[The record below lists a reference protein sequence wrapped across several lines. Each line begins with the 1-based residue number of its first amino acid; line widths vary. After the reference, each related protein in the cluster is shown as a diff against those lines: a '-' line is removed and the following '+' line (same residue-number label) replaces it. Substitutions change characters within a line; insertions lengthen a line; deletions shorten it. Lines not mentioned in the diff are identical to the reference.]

1 MSEAASPPSQ
11 PGISQS
17 YCFKWSD
24 YGSHVPCVV
33 RQLLDE
39 NCMVD
44 VTISA
49 DGHKIHA
56 HRIVLSACSTL
67 FQEILNQVNEDS
79 PTIIL
84 SDVSA
89 NDVRSIVDF
98 IYNGEVSIPVDNIGS
113 LLDTAHS
120 LKIRGLMEI
129 DGLDESDTGTS
140 GEDVSEET
148 VESFSELNEAE
159 EQELNTLD
167 QDFESVDNRIEQSNI
182 SVTSPKRKRRRDSS
196 KKDYSEDM
204 LMAAINDLKTGH
216 TLVEAATSHGI
227 PRSTL
232 YMRAKALGLHLNASR
247 NEYSAECMKAAI
259 NAVLEGSSLQQASE
273 IFSIPKTVLW
283 RRIQKEGCQIL
294 GQRTEMKKSY
304 DANKREAAVKAL
316 ERGENLT
323 KVSLQFQIPKTTL
336 FRDKARL
343 VDEGKLP
350 LSFWKKRKTENED
363 LKKSR
368 LEQAVTAC
376 RGGKMSQAAAS
387 MTYHIP
393 KTTIWRRL
401 QQDGK
406 KPNRSV
412 DEEGNQKS
420 EELNDLSDHKEQ
432 EPEFAYCEVTSEIPI
447 TYIDENGIPE
457 DSVIILTTDDGD
469 ELNLEEGTE
478 IIVSSDST
486 QEYVPC
492 ALDIE
497 DSSNYTHSES

>member
-1 MSEAASPPSQ
+1 MSEEGVNDSQ
-11 PGISQS
+11 PISQSS

-24 YGSHVPCVV
+24 YENHVPCVI
-33 RQLLDE
+33 RQLLEE

-44 VTISA
+44 VTVSA

-67 FQEILNQVNEDS
+67 FQDLLNQVHEDS

-84 SDVSA
+84 SDIA
-89 NDVRSIVDF
+89 AQDIRCIIDF
-98 IYNGEVSIPVDNIGS
+98 MYNGEVSIPVENISS
-113 LLDTAHS
+113 LLEAAHF

-129 DGLDESDTGTS
+129 DGLDETDTTLS
-140 GEDVSEET
+140 VEDFNEEA
-148 VESFSELNEAE
+148 VESLSELNETE
-159 EQELNTLD
+159 EQELQAL
-167 QDFESVDNRIEQSNI
+167 QQEYESVPDPLDRKNVS
-182 SVTSPKRKRRRDSS
+182 TSSFKKKRRRDTI
-196 KKDYSEDM
+196 KKEYSEDM
-204 LMAAINDLKTGH
+204 LMAAIDDLKAGH
-216 TLVEAATSHGI
+216 TLIEAATKHGI

-247 NEYSAECMKAAI
+247 NEYSPECMKAAI
-259 NAVLEGSSLQQASE
+259 NSVLEGSSLQQASE
-273 IFSIPKTVLW
+273 MFSIPKTVLW
-283 RRIQKEGCQIL
+283 RRIQKEGYQIL
-294 GQRTEMKKSY
+294 GQRTEMRKSY
-304 DANKREAAVKAL
+304 DADKREAAVKAL

-368 LEQAVTAC
+368 LEQAVAAC
-376 RGGKMSQAAAS
+376 KGGKMSQAAAS

-401 QQDGK
+401 QQEGK
-406 KPNRSV
+406 KLNRSTNEPEKCKFE
-412 DEEGNQKS
+412 D
-420 EELNDLSDHKEQ
+420 LNDTVDSKEDGT
-432 EPEFAYCEVTSEIPI
+432 EFTYCEVTSEIPI

-457 DSVIILTTDDGD
+457 DSVIILTTDDVEGI
-469 ELNLEEGTE
+469 NLEEGAQ
-478 IIVSSDST
+478 IIDSA
-486 QEYVPC
+486 EEFVPC
-492 ALDIE
+492 ALNIQDG
-497 DSSNYTHSES
+497 STYAHSES